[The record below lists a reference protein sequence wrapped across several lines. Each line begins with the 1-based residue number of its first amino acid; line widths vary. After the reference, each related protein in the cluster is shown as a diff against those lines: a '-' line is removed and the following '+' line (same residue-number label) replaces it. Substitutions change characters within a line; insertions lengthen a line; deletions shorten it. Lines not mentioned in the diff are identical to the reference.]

1 MVKKGYKLVSAE
13 EIKPFACFDKNNFG
27 GKQMWEERL
36 SNLDTLFG
44 KLFRVLIV
52 TSVLAYAVFIISFI
66 SGLILLKGGEGTNQ
80 FIISSLIQIGII
92 TTVIVASFISTEII
106 THYIKSKEIFYA
118 NMTIKEVDSIK
129 EVKEEDVCW

>member
-1 MVKKGYKLVSAE
+1 MIKKGYKLVSTE
-13 EIKPFACFDKNNFG
+13 EIKPFASFDKNNFG

-66 SGLILLKGGEGTNQ
+66 SGLALLEGGEGVNQ

-92 TTVIVASFISTEII
+92 TIVIVALFISTEII
-106 THYIKSKEIFYA
+106 THHIKSKEIFYA
-118 NMTIKEVDSIK
+118 NMAIKEADNIK
-129 EVKEEDVCW
+129 

>member
-13 EIKPFACFDKNNFG
+13 EIKPFASFDKNNFG

-44 KLFRVLIV
+44 KLFIVLV
-52 TSVLAYAVFIISFI
+52 VNSVLAYVVFIISFI
-66 SGLILLKGGEGTNQ
+66 SGLALLKGGEGVNQ

-92 TTVIVASFISTEII
+92 TIVIAASLISTEII
-106 THYIKSKEIFYA
+106 THHIKSKEIFYA
-118 NMTIKEVDSIK
+118 NMAIKEVDNIK
-129 EVKEEDVCW
+129 